1 MDINMK
7 INMEIRIFLMN
18 IIHVQILRKFSQ
30 YCQKSYSRIPKP
42 ARLEQPQTSK

>member
-7 INMEIRIFLMN
+7 INMKIRIFLMN

-30 YCQKSYSRIPKP
+30 YKKSYSRIPKP
-42 ARLEQPQTSK
+42 ARLEQSQTSK